1 MEISKFISEALKD
14 GSIDKVSKGIEQLV
28 MMMINAI
35 GMIEKREIEFE
46 KRLETLE
53 EDIDLIKSFLL
64 SKPIPFPNSAQG
76 SSKALSSPSQ
86 DQHPPA
92 AEPHQPSHKP
102 SRPLPSGRSSTIET
116 PSPQVDDSQSTGDQ
130 TPLSEEPL
138 TIPTGPREE
147 DIIDFRKKILK
158 PTPKREKVATPP
170 VSIRAALMQEMKD
183 YFGTA
188 MDKVKNE
195 KKGKKINPISK

>member
-35 GMIEKREIEFE
+35 GMIEKRELEFE

-64 SKPIPFPNSAQG
+64 SKPIPFPNSTKT
-76 SSKALSSPSQ
+76 SSNASISPSQ
-86 DQHPPA
+86 SQYPSTERVDQN
-92 AEPHQPSHKP
+92 
-102 SRPLPSGRSSTIET
+102 L
-116 PSPQVDDSQSTGDQ
+116 
-130 TPLSEEPL
+130 LSEEPFI
-138 TIPTGPREE
+138 TSAGPQEE
-147 DIIDFRKKILK
+147 DIIDFRKKMLH
-158 PTPKREKVATPP
+158 PTPKHEKVAKPP

-183 YFGTA
+183 YFGNA
-188 MDKVKNE
+188 MNKVKKE
-195 KKGKKINPISK
+195 KKSKKTNPISE